1 MVRFNWMNLT
11 TESKLDLLAELL
23 YRLHTSHISGVERY
37 GKFQVSDSI
46 WFKVR
51 DTPWNYL
58 EVEVYTGKKRH
69 TISFNAYDYNISSYN
84 GWRIQSYS
92 APSEVSLGEV
102 DLPIV
107 RHENLSASIIRS
119 YIENIP
125 TVSFIDAYIKGLKIL
140 LAYTER

>member
-1 MVRFNWMNLT
+1 MST
-11 TESKLDLLAELL
+11 IEEKKDLLADLL
-23 YRLHTSHISGVERY
+23 YCLHKLHISDVSRY
-37 GKFQVSDSI
+37 GKFKLSDSV
-46 WFKVR
+46 WFEVR

-58 EVEVYTGKKRH
+58 GVEVGTVKKRH

-92 APSEVSLGEV
+92 APQEVSFGEV

-107 RHENLSASIIRS
+107 RYEHLSASIIRS

>member
-1 MVRFNWMNLT
+1 MT
-11 TESKLDLLAELL
+11 TIETKLDLLADLL
-23 YRLHTSHISGVERY
+23 YRLHTLHISEVERY
-37 GKFQVSDSI
+37 GKFKVSDTV

-58 EVEVYTGKKRH
+58 DVEVYTEKKRH
-69 TISFNAYDYNISSYN
+69 TIYFNAYDYVLSSNN

-92 APSEVSLGEV
+92 APREDSFGEI

-107 RHENLSASIIRS
+107 RYENLSASIIRS

-140 LAYTER
+140 LAYSDN